1 MNGKNRPIDKND
13 DQSEDADADAEVLRK
28 EYRNMQANRNAF
40 AHESEMVLRRQQ
52 LTIEKLRSKNES
64 LKENVAILETA
75 NMAPRMTPFEQSQL
89 DKACQELDRYTTLVE
104 SEKTKRAAIE
114 KEISSLRDH
123 ISKRRREMGGINA
136 VAENRSLL
144 QKQVKVRE
152 GKLDQILL
160 KFNKSVA
167 RNKQLREEID
177 DLRGERVAYQKIYK
191 KLEKDLKEE
200 KKRTALLI
208 EQTNAAYEERD
219 KALFEIVALEQS
231 ERKEEETHTKR
242 IEDLNEELLS
252 INKQLL
258 DRTKRMNIPVEVD
271 PEEEERKAEERRE
284 IERVHEL
291 ARLEEENARQRREK
305 LERYEEML
313 RNIYEAMGISDVDE
327 LVEEYYKREELIFSK
342 VQHENIQNDEIQQLE
357 REIQALNKEKAME
370 AEQNNEVVLKD
381 EMADIQSKI
390 KSVDKQIE
398 ACQSICKEQKR
409 ELDELKEEIKL
420 FLIRLD
426 CKISSG
432 DRETISITNDNI
444 SQYLGIIERKTTEI
458 LAHYQRVE
466 QLSQPDE
473 ESIDC
478 EERRNK
484 RTQFSTN
491 SSMWNPPKL
500 LDISSSDESGDE
512 DDDSSIRPIF
522 LSDIDYSRAS
532 ASLEKKR
539 EKQRSTMSMRRGNV
553 IHNGRRSSVSLSGL
567 GITRNQMN

>member
-191 KLEKDLKEE
+191 KLEK
-200 KKRTALLI
+200 
-208 EQTNAAYEERD
+208 
-219 KALFEIVALEQS
+219 
-231 ERKEEETHTKR
+231 
-242 IEDLNEELLS
+242 
-252 INKQLL
+252 
-258 DRTKRMNIPVEVD
+258 
-271 PEEEERKAEERRE
+271 
-284 IERVHEL
+284 
-291 ARLEEENARQRREK
+291 
-305 LERYEEML
+305 
-313 RNIYEAMGISDVDE
+313 
-327 LVEEYYKREELIFSK
+327 
-342 VQHENIQNDEIQQLE
+342 VQMQ
-357 REIQALNKEKAME
+357 
-370 AEQNNEVVLKD
+370 
-381 EMADIQSKI
+381 
-390 KSVDKQIE
+390 
-398 ACQSICKEQKR
+398 
-409 ELDELKEEIKL
+409 
-420 FLIRLD
+420 
-426 CKISSG
+426 
-432 DRETISITNDNI
+432 
-444 SQYLGIIERKTTEI
+444 
-458 LAHYQRVE
+458 
-466 QLSQPDE
+466 
-473 ESIDC
+473 
-478 EERRNK
+478 
-484 RTQFSTN
+484 
-491 SSMWNPPKL
+491 
-500 LDISSSDESGDE
+500 
-512 DDDSSIRPIF
+512 
-522 LSDIDYSRAS
+522 
-532 ASLEKKR
+532 
-539 EKQRSTMSMRRGNV
+539 
-553 IHNGRRSSVSLSGL
+553 
-567 GITRNQMN
+567 